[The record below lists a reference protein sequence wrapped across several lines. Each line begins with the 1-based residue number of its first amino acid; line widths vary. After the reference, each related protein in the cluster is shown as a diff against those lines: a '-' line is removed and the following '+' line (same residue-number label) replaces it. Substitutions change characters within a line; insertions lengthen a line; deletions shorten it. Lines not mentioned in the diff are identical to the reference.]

1 MNYDKPEL
9 RERLASEYVL
19 GTLHGQA
26 RKRFQRLIRADLKT
40 RVAVELWEQR
50 LMPMGSPLTRTA
62 PSGALW
68 KGIEH
73 RIAPQSRSATQGAR
87 PNLFERFFGLRA
99 LGPLAAGIAVGV
111 IAMLIVPRFDTS
123 VRVAVPQ
130 GRVLPEAYAGFLA
143 DQQGQSTLLIS
154 SQRHGKVADLKWL
167 RPVSVAPDQVLQL
180 WALAPNAAPISLGIV
195 AAQEK
200 PQITMPDTS
209 EKLLSNVTELAV
221 SVEPRGTAPVAQ
233 PSVPYLLRGPCA
245 KFW

>member
-26 RKRFQRLIRADLKT
+26 RKRFQRLIRGDLKT
-40 RVAVELWEQR
+40 RIAVELWEQR
-50 LMPMGSPLTRTA
+50 LMPMGSPLTSAA

-68 KGIEH
+68 KGIEQ
-73 RIAPQSRSATQGAR
+73 RIAPQSRSVTMGAG
-87 PNLFERFFGLRA
+87 PGFIARFFGLRA
-99 LGPLAAGIAVGV
+99 LGPLAAGIAIGAMV
-111 IAMLIVPRFDTS
+111 MLIVPRFDTS

-180 WALAPNAAPISLGIV
+180 WALAPNAAPLSLGII
-195 AAQEK
+195 AAQGNA
-200 PQITMPDTS
+200 QISMPGTS
-209 EKLLSNVTELAV
+209 ENLLSNVTELAV
-221 SVEPRGTAPVAQ
+221 SVEPKGTAPAAQ
-233 PSVPYLLRGPCA
+233 PSGPYLLRGPCA

>member
-19 GTLHGQA
+19 GTLHGRA
-26 RKRFQRLIRADLKT
+26 RKRFQRLIRVDLKT

-50 LMPMGSPLTRTA
+50 LMPMGSPLTSAA

-68 KGIEH
+68 KGIEQ
-73 RIAPQSRSATQGAR
+73 RIAPQSRSVMSGAK
-87 PNLFERFFGLRA
+87 PGFFERFFGLRA

-111 IAMLIVPRFDTS
+111 IAMLIVPQFDTS

-143 DQQGQSTLLIS
+143 DAQGQSTLLIS

-180 WALAPNAAPISLGIV
+180 WALAPNAAPVSLGIV
-195 AAQEK
+195 AAQGK
-200 PQITMPDTS
+200 PQISMPGTS
-209 EKLLSNVTELAV
+209 ESLLSTVTELAV
-221 SVEPRGTAPVAQ
+221 SVEPKGTAPAAQ
-233 PSVPYLLRGPCA
+233 PSGAYLLRGPCA